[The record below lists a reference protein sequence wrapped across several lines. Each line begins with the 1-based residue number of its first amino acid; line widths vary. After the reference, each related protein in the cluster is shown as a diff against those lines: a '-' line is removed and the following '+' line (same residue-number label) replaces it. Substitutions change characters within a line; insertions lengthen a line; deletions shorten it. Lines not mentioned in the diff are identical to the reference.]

1 MLADGNGGFMRRVA
15 FTAVFTFG
23 CVGFLLGFL
32 GAGSV
37 VGPSGGGESAL
48 RPVALIP
55 TLLFAFTA
63 LGG

>member
-1 MLADGNGGFMRRVA
+1 MRRVA